1 MSILLISAMFFV
13 LNPPNFRS
21 SLAVSRFTD
30 FCIFLHGFCNYSL
43 LGHIEILQ
51 FFFSIVHCVLYPD
64 WLLAVSIDLCARLLY
79 RMFSDCL
86 SYKNHQ
92 SRAELCFSIYNTELS
107 FLQKFF
113 SLKFFYCVFFSSEFY
128 SLKHLKSYFMDF
140 PCCAVLLE
148 RNSCDKQ
155 GNNLSPSS

>member
-79 RMFSDCL
+79 RMCSDCL
-86 SYKNHQ
+86 S
-92 SRAELCFSIYNTELS
+92 
-107 FLQKFF
+107 
-113 SLKFFYCVFFSSEFY
+113 
-128 SLKHLKSYFMDF
+128 
-140 PCCAVLLE
+140 
-148 RNSCDKQ
+148 
-155 GNNLSPSS
+155 